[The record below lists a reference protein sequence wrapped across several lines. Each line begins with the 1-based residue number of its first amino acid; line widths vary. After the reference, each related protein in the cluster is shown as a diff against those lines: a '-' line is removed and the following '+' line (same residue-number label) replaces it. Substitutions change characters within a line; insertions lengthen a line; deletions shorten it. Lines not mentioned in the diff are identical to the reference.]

1 MRNQF
6 NLKLLFWVCGVAFT
20 AILGSCH
27 AGELKKNFYKKSCPL
42 AEEIVRSIIWKHVAS
57 NSALPPKL
65 LRMHFHDC
73 FVRGC
78 DASILL
84 DPTPNNKAEKDSPPN
99 SSLEGF
105 NVLEEVKTQLEMT
118 CPGVVSCA
126 DILTL
131 AARDAVSFQFQ
142 RSMWEV
148 QTGRRDGKISSASE
162 ALANIPSPFF
172 NFTTLKQVFANKGLT
187 VQDLVVLSGAH
198 TIGMS
203 HCNLFSIRIFNFTGK
218 GDVDPSLNPT
228 YAAFLKRKCKSFLDS
243 KTTVELDPQSSLSF
257 DNHYFLNLKLQQ
269 GLFLSD
275 ASLLTDKSSSH
286 IVDKMLVA
294 GKFFTE
300 FGQSMKRMGAIGVL
314 TGSSGD
320 IRKKCNLV
328 NS

>member
-1 MRNQF
+1 MRIKIK
-6 NLKLLFWVCGVAFT
+6 LKLLFWVCGVAIT
-20 AILGSCH
+20 AFLGSCQ
-27 AGELKKNFYKKSCPL
+27 ADELKKNFYKKSCPL
-42 AEEIVRSIIWKHVAS
+42 AEEIVRNITWKHVAS

-84 DPTPNNKAEKDSPPN
+84 DPTPNNKVEKDTPPN

-105 NVLEEVKTQLEMT
+105 NVLEEVKTQLEET

-142 RSMWEV
+142 RPIWEV
-148 QTGRRDGKISSASE
+148 RTGRRDGKISSATE
-162 ALANIPSPFF
+162 ALANIPSPLS
-172 NFTTLKQVFANKGLT
+172 NFTTLKQEFANKGLT
-187 VQDLVVLSGAH
+187 AHDLVVLSGAH
-198 TIGMS
+198 TIGKS
-203 HCNLFSIRIFNFTGK
+203 HCNLFAIRLYNFTGK
-218 GDVDPSLNPT
+218 GDVDPSLNST
-228 YAAFLKRKCKSFLDS
+228 YAAFLKGKCKSSLDS
-243 KTTVELDPQSSLSF
+243 TTTVEMDPQSSLSF

-275 ASLLTDKSSSH
+275 AGLLIDKSLSH
-286 IVDKMLVA
+286 IVDKMLVDEN
-294 GKFFTE
+294 FFRE